1 MATTRCL
8 LVSTV
13 GGEVWEVNVEHAET
27 VLDLKMKVAEL
38 MCTSGKARL
47 QLVCGSKVLRN
58 SLAVSELP
66 ESNLHAIVKARQVF
80 AVTRV
85 RPFNAK
91 EKRLESETCVRMNDT
106 VTTIAD
112 PCGNISVFRL
122 DGGFWSHDGLGF
134 DHDDR
139 RVASTAG
146 SCYASQKCIFD
157 DIGQQLLEH
166 AFAGVEHCS
175 MLAFGQAGAGKTYS
189 MVGFDEDK
197 GIVPLFAEG
206 LFRRITQTE
215 SDVCNYLIKCSV
227 FDIYGEVVNDLLGAE
242 KGLKVRQG
250 KDVGVF
256 VDGLTWCTLVSSA
269 HFDEVLADVRNRRL
283 LPMIET
289 TQRHTLIE
297 FQLERVEQDGKVIST
312 SKILFGDLAGSE
324 RVMLRG
330 SRADLAERARY
341 CKSLMA
347 LGTVLRCLNTSR
359 FVPYRDS
366 KLTWLL
372 SNSFRTG
379 GTLFLLGCLSPSATN
394 YDESLHTLRFLA
406 RAMDVET
413 HRLEKSSSQREPVSS
428 LDADRSALPAEC
440 AMHAPSVEDAHLS
453 IAKQGQDDEEDEKDH
468 EIHA

>member
-324 RVMLRG
+324 T
-330 SRADLAERARY
+330 RY
-341 CKSLMA
+341 CKCLMA
-347 LGTVLRCLNTSR
+347 LGTVLRCSNTSR
-359 FVPYRDS
+359 YVSCRDS
-366 KLTWLL
+366 KLTRLL

-394 YDESLHTLRFLA
+394 YDESLHTLHFLA
-406 RAMDVET
+406 SAMDVET
-413 HRLEKSSSQREPVSS
+413 HGLEKSSSQREPVSS